1 MGRNP
6 SMNQNHLNKKASLL
20 NEVIIHIILIALVLA
35 VFLFA
40 TAGKIGGRDVKQQV
54 IEKQIA
60 LLIDSAEAGMI
71 FEIYKINMNGLV
83 DSVEIRNGKV
93 FVGVEGFGPTK
104 GYPYFSRY
112 SVEVDEDET
121 KFIVTVK

>member
-6 SMNQNHLNKKASLL
+6 SMNKKASLL

-40 TAGKIGGRDVKQQV
+40 TAGRVGGRDVKQQV

-60 LLIDSAEAGMI
+60 LLIDSAEAGMS
-71 FEIYKINMNGLV
+71 FEINKINMNGLV
-83 DSVEIRNGKV
+83 DKVEVRDGKV
-93 FVGVEGFGPTK
+93 FVGVEGFGSTK

-112 SVEVDEDET
+112 SVEVDENES
-121 KFIVTVK
+121 KFIVKVK

>member
-1 MGRNP
+1 M
-6 SMNQNHLNKKASLL
+6 NKKASLL

-40 TAGKIGGRDVKQQV
+40 TAGRVGGRDVKQQV

-60 LLIDSAEAGMI
+60 LLIDSAEAGMS
-71 FEIYKINMNGLV
+71 FEINKINMNGLV
-83 DSVEIRNGKV
+83 DKVEVRDGKV
-93 FVGVEGFGPTK
+93 FVGVEGFGSTK

-112 SVEVDEDET
+112 SVEVDENES
-121 KFIVTVK
+121 KFIVKVK